1 MAARC
6 SPFPCREKGGLAVK
20 KLEVLIVEDDLRIID
35 INRRFVSK
43 IEGFEV
49 IATATNGSDA
59 KELFA
64 AIRPDLVLLDVYLPD
79 MLGTELVW
87 YIRQHYREVDIIMIT
102 AAKEMEMVQEA
113 LRGGVFDYIVKPLV
127 FERFRERL
135 ESYRAHLT
143 RTREATEVD
152 QDVIDQMLTR
162 RPIQAKMRES
172 AVPKGID
179 QLTLEKVI
187 EAIRQ
192 TGDKGVSAEEIGR
205 EIGTSRTTARRY
217 LEHLVQEKKARADL
231 IYGSVGRPERKYR
244 FLQERA

>member
-1 MAARC
+1 MR
-6 SPFPCREKGGLAVK
+6 
-20 KLEVLIVEDDLRIID
+20 KLEVLIVEDDMRIID
-35 INRRFVSK
+35 INKRFVSK

-49 IATATNGSDA
+49 IATATNGTDA
-59 KELFA
+59 KELLSCT
-64 AIRPDLVLLDVYLPD
+64 RPHLVLLDVYLPD

-87 YIRQHYREVDIIMIT
+87 YIRQHYREVDVIMIT

-135 ESYRAHLT
+135 ESYRKHVIQ
-143 RTREATEVD
+143 TREAVEVD
-152 QDVIDQMLTR
+152 QEVIDQMLTR
-162 RPIQAKMRES
+162 RLVAPRNRDVLA
-172 AVPKGID
+172 PKGID
-179 QLTLEKVI
+179 LLTLEKVI

-217 LEHLVQEKKARADL
+217 LEYLVLEKKARADL
-231 IYGSVGRPERKYR
+231 IYGTVGRPERKYR
-244 FLQERA
+244 YLP

>member
-1 MAARC
+1 M
-6 SPFPCREKGGLAVK
+6 
-20 KLEVLIVEDDLRIID
+20 RIID
-35 INRRFVSK
+35 INKRFVSK

-49 IATATNGSDA
+49 IATATNGTDA
-59 KELFA
+59 KELLSCT
-64 AIRPDLVLLDVYLPD
+64 RPQLVLLDVYLPD

-87 YIRQHYREVDIIMIT
+87 FIRQHYREVDVIMIT

-135 ESYRAHLT
+135 ESYREHVI
-143 RTREATEVD
+143 RTREAVEVD
-152 QDVIDQMLTR
+152 QEVIDQMLTR
-162 RPIQAKMRES
+162 RLVAPKNRDAL
-172 AVPKGID
+172 VPKGID
-179 QLTLEKVI
+179 LLTLEKVI

-217 LEHLVQEKKARADL
+217 LEYLVLEKKARADL
-231 IYGSVGRPERKYR
+231 LYGTVGRPERKYR
-244 FLQERA
+244 YLP

>member
-1 MAARC
+1 MR
-6 SPFPCREKGGLAVK
+6 
-20 KLEVLIVEDDLRIID
+20 KLEVLIVEDDMRIID
-35 INRRFVSK
+35 INKRFVSK

-49 IATATNGSDA
+49 IATATNGADA
-59 KELFA
+59 KELLSCT
-64 AIRPDLVLLDVYLPD
+64 RPQLVLLDVYLPD

-87 YIRQHYREVDIIMIT
+87 FIRQHYREVDVIMIT

-135 ESYRAHLT
+135 ESYREHVI
-143 RTREATEVD
+143 RTREAVEVD
-152 QDVIDQMLTR
+152 QEVIDQMLTR
-162 RPIQAKMRES
+162 RLVAPKNRDVLA
-172 AVPKGID
+172 PKGID
-179 QLTLEKVI
+179 LLTLEKVI

-217 LEHLVQEKKARADL
+217 LEYLVLEKKARADL
-231 IYGSVGRPERKYR
+231 IYGTVGRPERKYR
-244 FLQERA
+244 YLP

>member
-1 MAARC
+1 MR
-6 SPFPCREKGGLAVK
+6 
-20 KLEVLIVEDDLRIID
+20 KLEVLIVEDDMRIID
-35 INRRFVSK
+35 INKRFVSK

-49 IATATNGSDA
+49 IATATNGTDA
-59 KELFA
+59 KELLSCT
-64 AIRPDLVLLDVYLPD
+64 RPQLVLLDVYLPD

-87 YIRQHYREVDIIMIT
+87 FIRQHYREVDVIMIT

-135 ESYRAHLT
+135 ESYREHVI
-143 RTREATEVD
+143 RTREAVEVD
-152 QDVIDQMLTR
+152 QEVIDQMLTR
-162 RPIQAKMRES
+162 RLVAPKNRDAL
-172 AVPKGID
+172 APKGID
-179 QLTLEKVI
+179 HLTLEKVI

-217 LEHLVQEKKARADL
+217 LEYLVLEKKARAEL
-231 IYGSVGRPERKYR
+231 IYGTVGRPERKYR
-244 FLQERA
+244 YLP

>member
-1 MAARC
+1 MR
-6 SPFPCREKGGLAVK
+6 
-20 KLEVLIVEDDLRIID
+20 KLEVLIVEDDMRIID
-35 INRRFVSK
+35 INKRFVSK

-49 IATATNGSDA
+49 IATATNGTDA
-59 KELFA
+59 KELLSCTH
-64 AIRPDLVLLDVYLPD
+64 PHLVLLDVYLPD

-87 YIRQHYREVDIIMIT
+87 YIRQHYREVDVIMIT

-135 ESYRAHLT
+135 ESYREHVI
-143 RTREATEVD
+143 RMREAIEVD
-152 QDVIDQMLTR
+152 QEVIDQMLTR
-162 RPIQAKMRES
+162 RLVAPKNRD
-172 AVPKGID
+172 VPVSKGID
-179 QLTLEKVI
+179 LLTLEKVI

-217 LEHLVQEKKARADL
+217 LEYLVLEKKARADL
-231 IYGSVGRPERKYR
+231 IYGTVGRPERKYR
-244 FLQERA
+244 YLP

>member
-1 MAARC
+1 
-6 SPFPCREKGGLAVK
+6 
-20 KLEVLIVEDDLRIID
+20 
-35 INRRFVSK
+35 
-43 IEGFEV
+43 
-49 IATATNGSDA
+49 
-59 KELFA
+59 
-64 AIRPDLVLLDVYLPD
+64 
-79 MLGTELVW
+79 
-87 YIRQHYREVDIIMIT
+87 
-102 AAKEMEMVQEA
+102 
-113 LRGGVFDYIVKPLV
+113 
-127 FERFRERL
+127 
-135 ESYRAHLT
+135 
-143 RTREATEVD
+143 
-152 QDVIDQMLTR
+152 R

-244 FLQERA
+244 F

>member
-1 MAARC
+1 M
-6 SPFPCREKGGLAVK
+6 
-20 KLEVLIVEDDLRIID
+20 RIID
-35 INRRFVSK
+35 INKRFVSK

-49 IATATNGSDA
+49 IATATNGTDA
-59 KELFA
+59 KELLSCT
-64 AIRPDLVLLDVYLPD
+64 RPELVLLDVYLPD

-87 YIRQHYREVDIIMIT
+87 HIRQHYREVDVIMIT

-135 ESYRAHLT
+135 ESYREHVI
-143 RTREATEVD
+143 RTREAVEVD
-152 QDVIDQMLTR
+152 QEVIDQMLTR
-162 RPIQAKMRES
+162 RLVTPKNRDVP
-172 AVPKGID
+172 VPKGID
-179 QLTLEKVI
+179 LLTLEKVI

-217 LEHLVQEKKARADL
+217 LEYLVLEKKARADL
-231 IYGSVGRPERKYR
+231 IYGTVGRPERKYR
-244 FLQERA
+244 YLP

>member
-1 MAARC
+1 MR
-6 SPFPCREKGGLAVK
+6 
-20 KLEVLIVEDDLRIID
+20 KLEVLIVEDDMRIID
-35 INRRFVSK
+35 INKRFVSK

-49 IATATNGSDA
+49 IATATNGTDA
-59 KELFA
+59 KELLSYT
-64 AIRPDLVLLDVYLPD
+64 RPQLVLLDVYLPD

-87 YIRQHYREVDIIMIT
+87 FIRQHYREVDVIMIT

-135 ESYRAHLT
+135 ESYRKHVI
-143 RTREATEVD
+143 RTREAVEVD
-152 QDVIDQMLTR
+152 QEVIDQMLTR
-162 RPIQAKMRES
+162 RLVAPKNRDVLA
-172 AVPKGID
+172 PKGID
-179 QLTLEKVI
+179 LLTLEKVI

-217 LEHLVQEKKARADL
+217 LEYLVLEKKARADL
-231 IYGSVGRPERKYR
+231 IYGTVGRPERKYR
-244 FLQERA
+244 YLP

>member
-1 MAARC
+1 MR
-6 SPFPCREKGGLAVK
+6 
-20 KLEVLIVEDDLRIID
+20 KLEVLIVEDDMRIID
-35 INRRFVSK
+35 INKRFVSK

-49 IATATNGSDA
+49 IATATNGTDA
-59 KELFA
+59 KELLSCT
-64 AIRPDLVLLDVYLPD
+64 RPELVLLDVYLPD

-87 YIRQHYREVDIIMIT
+87 HIRQHYREVDVIMIT

-135 ESYRAHLT
+135 ESYREHVI
-143 RTREATEVD
+143 RTREAVEVD
-152 QDVIDQMLTR
+152 QEVIDQMLTR
-162 RPIQAKMRES
+162 RLVTPKNRDVS
-172 AVPKGID
+172 VPKGID
-179 QLTLEKVI
+179 LLTLEKVI

-217 LEHLVQEKKARADL
+217 LEYLVLEKMARADL
-231 IYGSVGRPERKYR
+231 IYGTVGRPERKYR
-244 FLQERA
+244 YLP

>member
-1 MAARC
+1 M
-6 SPFPCREKGGLAVK
+6 
-20 KLEVLIVEDDLRIID
+20 RIID
-35 INRRFVSK
+35 INKRFVSK

-49 IATATNGSDA
+49 IATATNGTDA
-59 KELFA
+59 KELLSCT
-64 AIRPDLVLLDVYLPD
+64 RPELVLLDVYLPD

-87 YIRQHYREVDIIMIT
+87 HIRQHYREVDVIMIT

-135 ESYRAHLT
+135 ESYREHVI
-143 RTREATEVD
+143 RTREAVEVD
-152 QDVIDQMLTR
+152 QEVIDQMLTR
-162 RPIQAKMRES
+162 RLVTPKNRDVS
-172 AVPKGID
+172 VPKGID
-179 QLTLEKVI
+179 LLTLEKVI

-217 LEHLVQEKKARADL
+217 LEYLVLEKKARADL
-231 IYGSVGRPERKYR
+231 IYGTVGRPERKYR
-244 FLQERA
+244 YLP